1 MKPFI
6 RQIFVA
12 SSQLLAAVSVG
23 AVIAYPNV
31 VLEQLRSEASMILDM
46 DLRTWIG
53 STHGLVGI
61 PCILMPT
68 FMQWR
73 GRKLSFILTC
83 LLIII
88 GWAWTAA
95 ASNATHI
102 IIGECFHG
110 LGAHSLVI
118 VSNCVISETFPPNI
132 RTVTMAAY
140 IVSQSFGM
148 SMVSIIGRFVYWKT
162 VGWIMSVP
170 ILVAL
175 LISCMSPETPCWLA
189 WKGYD
194 DKCAKALKW
203 LRGTGDDVERE
214 LNALLCAQ
222 KENKAFTKSIR
233 KRNNFKDL
241 LSQISRRDFY
251 VPALHTFVYF
261 WTFYWSGTMVVIIY
275 AMEIIRKSTSNETA
289 AFYCMIFVDIVLFI
303 GCLSG
308 TFLLNSF
315 KNKSIL
321 LTSQISSATILLIS
335 AATTYLQTK
344 EVISK
349 DSIFLVYLIVAFVL
363 SYNFGMSTLTF
374 SMPIELMPLKHRG
387 IGGALYVIFIGTLHS
402 ASLKISPY
410 MFQYIDLWGTF
421 LIYAINAMFGAY
433 YVHTYVPETK
443 GRSLHEIERYYNSG
457 RFITYEKD
465 NENCEDISL

>member
-118 VSNCVISETFPPNI
+118 
-132 RTVTMAAY
+132 
-140 IVSQSFGM
+140 
-148 SMVSIIGRFVYWKT
+148 
-162 VGWIMSVP
+162 
-170 ILVAL
+170 
-175 LISCMSPETPCWLA
+175 
-189 WKGYD
+189 
-194 DKCAKALKW
+194 
-203 LRGTGDDVERE
+203 
-214 LNALLCAQ
+214 
-222 KENKAFTKSIR
+222 
-233 KRNNFKDL
+233 
-241 LSQISRRDFY
+241 
-251 VPALHTFVYF
+251 
-261 WTFYWSGTMVVIIY
+261 
-275 AMEIIRKSTSNETA
+275 
-289 AFYCMIFVDIVLFI
+289 
-303 GCLSG
+303 
-308 TFLLNSF
+308 
-315 KNKSIL
+315 
-321 LTSQISSATILLIS
+321 
-335 AATTYLQTK
+335 
-344 EVISK
+344 
-349 DSIFLVYLIVAFVL
+349 
-363 SYNFGMSTLTF
+363 
-374 SMPIELMPLKHRG
+374 
-387 IGGALYVIFIGTLHS
+387 
-402 ASLKISPY
+402 
-410 MFQYIDLWGTF
+410 YIDLWGTF

>member
-148 SMVSIIGRFVYWKT
+148 SM
-162 VGWIMSVP
+162 
-170 ILVAL
+170 
-175 LISCMSPETPCWLA
+175 
-189 WKGYD
+189 
-194 DKCAKALKW
+194 
-203 LRGTGDDVERE
+203 
-214 LNALLCAQ
+214 
-222 KENKAFTKSIR
+222 
-233 KRNNFKDL
+233 
-241 LSQISRRDFY
+241 
-251 VPALHTFVYF
+251 
-261 WTFYWSGTMVVIIY
+261 
-275 AMEIIRKSTSNETA
+275 
-289 AFYCMIFVDIVLFI
+289 
-303 GCLSG
+303 
-308 TFLLNSF
+308 
-315 KNKSIL
+315 
-321 LTSQISSATILLIS
+321 
-335 AATTYLQTK
+335 
-344 EVISK
+344 
-349 DSIFLVYLIVAFVL
+349 
-363 SYNFGMSTLTF
+363 
-374 SMPIELMPLKHRG
+374 
-387 IGGALYVIFIGTLHS
+387 
-402 ASLKISPY
+402 
-410 MFQYIDLWGTF
+410 YIDLWGTF

>member
-118 VSNCVISETFPPNI
+118 VQKQRGIETEDEDYNTNI
-132 RTVTMAAY
+132 
-140 IVSQSFGM
+140 
-148 SMVSIIGRFVYWKT
+148 
-162 VGWIMSVP
+162 P
-170 ILVAL
+170 
-175 LISCMSPETPCWLA
+175 
-189 WKGYD
+189 
-194 DKCAKALKW
+194 
-203 LRGTGDDVERE
+203 
-214 LNALLCAQ
+214 LC
-222 KENKAFTKSIR
+222 
-233 KRNNFKDL
+233 
-241 LSQISRRDFY
+241 Y
-251 VPALHTFVYF
+251 Y
-261 WTFYWSGTMVVIIY
+261 
-275 AMEIIRKSTSNETA
+275 
-289 AFYCMIFVDIVLFI
+289 
-303 GCLSG
+303 
-308 TFLLNSF
+308 
-315 KNKSIL
+315 SIL
-321 LTSQISSATILLIS
+321 NNIKQHATHN
-335 AATTYLQTK
+335 
-344 EVISK
+344 E
-349 DSIFLVYLIVAFVL
+349 
-363 SYNFGMSTLTF
+363 
-374 SMPIELMPLKHRG
+374 PLHG
-387 IGGALYVIFIGTLHS
+387 
-402 ASLKISPY
+402 
-410 MFQYIDLWGTF
+410 
-421 LIYAINAMFGAY
+421 
-433 YVHTYVPETK
+433 
-443 GRSLHEIERYYNSG
+443 
-457 RFITYEKD
+457 YEK
-465 NENCEDISL
+465 NLVPVS